1 MMNALNLNYLLGRRQ
16 EEKMSELSLLLV
28 EDEPNLGQTL
38 RDYLRTKRFEVEL
51 AINCAEAR
59 IKFKERNPAIVIL
72 DIGLPDGDG
81 ISLAKE
87 FRDFRKDCVLLFC
100 TALND
105 PSLRVEGLELGA
117 EDYITKP
124 FELKELTLRLD
135 RILKSRKVTLHNP
148 DEYKFGNLTFWP
160 KRFELRDAHG
170 HILPI
175 GLKECAILEL
185 LISKQ
190 NEVVARDLM
199 IESIWGENSFPTNR
213 TIDNYIVKLRRW
225 ADSDPSNSLQII
237 SVRGIGYKLE
247 FKGN

>member
-1 MMNALNLNYLLGRRQ
+1 
-16 EEKMSELSLLLV
+16 MSNHTLLLV

-38 RDYLRTKRFEVEL
+38 RDYLKAKKYDVDL

-59 IKFKERNPAIVIL
+59 IKFENNHPVIAIL
-72 DIGLPDGDG
+72 DIGLPDGSG
-81 ISLAKE
+81 IDLARE
-87 FRDFRKDCVLLFC
+87 FRAKRKDCVLLFC

-135 RILKSRKVTLHNP
+135 RILKNRQMSFANP
-148 DEYKFGNLTFWP
+148 DEYRFGKLIFWP
-160 KRFELRDAHG
+160 KRFEVRDAEG
-170 HILPI
+170 VILP
-175 GLKECAILEL
+175 LSQKECAIIEL
-185 LISKQ
+185 LLEKK
-190 NEVVARDLM
+190 NEVISRDEM

-213 TIDNYIVKLRRW
+213 TIDNYIVKLRKW
-225 ADSDPSNSLQII
+225 AESDEASGLKIT

-247 FKGN
+247 WKG

>member
-1 MMNALNLNYLLGRRQ
+1 
-16 EEKMSELSLLLV
+16 MSELSLLLV

-38 RDYLRTKRFEVEL
+38 RDYLRAKKFSVEL
-51 AINCAEAR
+51 AVSCAEAR
-59 IKFKERNPAIVIL
+59 VKFLEFAPTIIIL

-81 ISLAKE
+81 ISLATE
-87 FRDFRKDCVLLFC
+87 FRNRRKDCVLLFC

-135 RILKSRKVTLHNP
+135 RILKSRKITLQNP
-148 DEYKFGNLTFWP
+148 DEYKFGKLSFWP
-160 KRFELRDAHG
+160 KRFEIKDASG
-170 HILPI
+170 AVSSL
-175 GLKECAILEL
+175 GQKECAILEL
-185 LISKQ
+185 LIEKK
-190 NEVVARDLM
+190 NEVVARDEM

-213 TIDNYIVKLRRW
+213 TIDNYIVKLRKW
-225 ADSDPSNSLQII
+225 ADSDESNTLQIT

-247 FKGN
+247 WKEV